1 MMATSTILEP
11 IRVNDEH
18 GAEVVVEA
26 LENAENIRYRRNAE
40 RPVVLTT
47 DPDTIRKVA
56 EKAMAGVRRT

>member
-1 MMATSTILEP
+1 MATSTILEP

-18 GAEVVVEA
+18 GAEVIVEA